1 MESSSQQTPSRLA
14 LCLAGHMAT
23 PGCKGC
29 WEDEH
34 PHLLPTHGRTTV
46 SVLRKGQNIAV
57 VLCKTLVPTAFKEK
71 VNITLIVTDALELT
85 RQLKAWIF
93 SILLQE
99 DNEIF
104 LKSIKKICA
113 SRRYWYIKR

>member
-1 MESSSQQTPSRLA
+1 MQNPCAYSFQ
-14 LCLAGHMAT
+14 
-23 PGCKGC
+23 
-29 WEDEH
+29 
-34 PHLLPTHGRTTV
+34 
-46 SVLRKGQNIAV
+46 RKV
-57 VLCKTLVPTAFKEK
+57 D
-71 VNITLIVTDALELT
+71 ITLIVTDALELT

-104 LKSIKKICA
+104 LKSIKKKICA